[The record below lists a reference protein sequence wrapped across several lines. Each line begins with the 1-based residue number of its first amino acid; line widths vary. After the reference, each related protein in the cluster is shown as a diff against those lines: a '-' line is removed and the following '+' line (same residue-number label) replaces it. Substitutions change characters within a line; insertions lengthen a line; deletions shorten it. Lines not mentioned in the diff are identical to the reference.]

1 MAALQRTQTKASST
15 QGGLSCELSELNYAK
30 ITTRQAD
37 SKYPWVLRVIITSI
51 IPVIQ
56 RHKSTGQ
63 ANVVTTLNGWWQNS
77 KLRDS
82 MILVTV
88 TKDRFNYEMPCHPC
102 ASNQNR
108 LFTSQ
113 QLLHY
118 TGEIST
124 SAAGPPGVPWD
135 HQHVALR
142 ILHKRWLPSPICQ
155 TTQVLTASETLLL
168 PWISAS
174 PRASRPQQS
183 HTMTALLVTKK

>member
-1 MAALQRTQTKASST
+1 M
-15 QGGLSCELSELNYAK
+15 
-30 ITTRQAD
+30 
-37 SKYPWVLRVIITSI
+37 LRVIITSI

-63 ANVVTTLNGWWQNS
+63 AKCCDNFKMDGGRILS
-77 KLRDS
+77 SEICL
-82 MILVTV
+82 ILVTV

-124 SAAGPPGVPWD
+124 SAAGPPLESPTRGSENSA
-135 HQHVALR
+135 QTVASFQLT
-142 ILHKRWLPSPICQ
+142 CQ
-155 TTQVLTASETLLL
+155 TTQVLTASETSL

-183 HTMTALLVTKK
+183 RTMTALLVTKK